1 MWASERTMPVYEHSN
16 IDFGKTQTH
25 FRLIQVIFRPKMIRI
40 SKIEVPAFFLPFKYG
55 RMKGTKRRK
64 AAQMEENLRM
74 KRKVVAM
81 LLLVTLGAV
90 SVSGCGKNDTTSS
103 SSVSG
108 ASSISASST
117 SDISGTSSDST
128 ASEEYASPSD
138 VDGIPVVDE
147 EVDPAECVTL
157 GDYKKLTLEKKVEQ
171 VTDDDVQTA
180 IMAETAVTMDD
191 PDATVQKGDTADIA
205 YVGKVDGKE
214 FDGGSSDSYNLVIGS
229 GTFIDGFEDGVIGMK
244 TGETKDLNLKF
255 PDSYQSTDLAGK
267 DVVFTV
273 TVNAFTRPAENIDG
287 WELDDAWV
295 AKNTDYSTVEEYRAG
310 KRAELEAANETT
322 AENNLQNDA
331 MQQVAD
337 GCTFTKI
344 PKSYITLGEED
355 YDKRYTSYL
364 QNYGITLDDY
374 LEQYADR
381 ATYNQEKATYAGTM
395 AKSALLLDAVKEAEG
410 WTTDDQ
416 DYQQILND
424 EAANAN
430 MSQEDFLKAAN
441 DYYGEDTV
449 VRNIMMERMINMVL
463 DNATVNTVTVDA
475 DGNTVE

>member
-1 MWASERTMPVYEHSN
+1 MPVYEHSN

>member
-1 MWASERTMPVYEHSN
+1 MW
-16 IDFGKTQTH
+16 
-25 FRLIQVIFRPKMIRI
+25 
-40 SKIEVPAFFLPFKYG
+40 
-55 RMKGTKRRK
+55 
-64 AAQMEENLRM
+64 
-74 KRKVVAM
+74 
-81 LLLVTLGAV
+81 
-90 SVSGCGKNDTTSS
+90 KNNTTSS
-103 SSVSG
+103 SSVS
-108 ASSISASST
+108 SASST
-117 SDISGTSSDST
+117 SASSASDASSAGSTSSDST

-322 AENNLQNDA
+322 AENNLQDDA
-331 MQQVAD
+331 MKQVAD
-337 GCTFTKI
+337 GCTFTKSRNPTSLSARRITINGI
-344 PKSYITLGEED
+344 PAICRIT
-355 YDKRYTSYL
+355 
-364 QNYGITLDDY
+364 
-374 LEQYADR
+374 AFP
-381 ATYNQEKATYAGTM
+381 
-395 AKSALLLDAVKEAEG
+395 
-410 WTTDDQ
+410 WTTIWSSMRTERPTIRRKQ
-416 DYQQILND
+416 R
-424 EAANAN
+424 
-430 MSQEDFLKAAN
+430 MQERWQKVPFFW
-441 DYYGEDTV
+441 
-449 VRNIMMERMINMVL
+449 MP
-463 DNATVNTVTVDA
+463 
-475 DGNTVE
+475 

>member
-1 MWASERTMPVYEHSN
+1 MPVYEHSN

-25 FRLIQVIFRPKMIRI
+25 FSAIQAILRSKIIRI
-40 SKIEVPAFFLPFKYG
+40 SKIGAPAFFLPDKYG
-55 RMKGTKRRK
+55 KMRFTTRRERRS
-64 AAQMEENLRM
+64 MEENSRM
-74 KRKVVAM
+74 KRKAAVM
-81 LLLVTLGAV
+81 LLLMTLGAA
-90 SVSGCGKNDTTSS
+90 SVSGCGKNNTTSS
-103 SSVSG
+103 SSVS
-108 ASSISASST
+108 SASST
-117 SDISGTSSDST
+117 SASSASDASSAGSTSSDST

-147 EVDPAECVTL
+147 EVDPVKCVTL

-295 AKNTDYSTVEEYRAG
+295 AKNTDYSTVEE
-310 KRAELEAANETT
+310 
-322 AENNLQNDA
+322 
-331 MQQVAD
+331 
-337 GCTFTKI
+337 
-344 PKSYITLGEED
+344 
-355 YDKRYTSYL
+355 
-364 QNYGITLDDY
+364 
-374 LEQYADR
+374 
-381 ATYNQEKATYAGTM
+381 
-395 AKSALLLDAVKEAEG
+395 
-410 WTTDDQ
+410 
-416 DYQQILND
+416 
-424 EAANAN
+424 
-430 MSQEDFLKAAN
+430 
-441 DYYGEDTV
+441 
-449 VRNIMMERMINMVL
+449 
-463 DNATVNTVTVDA
+463 
-475 DGNTVE
+475 

>member
-1 MWASERTMPVYEHSN
+1 MPVYEHSN

-25 FRLIQVIFRPKMIRI
+25 FRPIQAIFRPKIIRI

-74 KRKVVAM
+74 KRKAAVM
-81 LLLVTLGAV
+81 LLLMTLGAA
-90 SVSGCGKNDTTSS
+90 SVSGCGKNNTTSS
-103 SSVSG
+103 SSVS
-108 ASSISASST
+108 SASST
-117 SDISGTSSDST
+117 SASSASDASSAGSTSSDST
-128 ASEEYASPSD
+128 ASEDYVSPSD

-147 EVDPAECVTL
+147 DADPADCVTL
-157 GDYKKLTLEKKVEQ
+157 GDYKNLTLEKKVEQ
-171 VTDDDVQTA
+171 VTDDDVQNA
-180 IMAETAVTMDD
+180 ILSETSVTMED
-191 PDATVQKGDTADIA
+191 PDATVQEGDTADIA
-205 YVGKVDGKE
+205 YVGKIDGEE

-229 GTFIDGFEDGVIGMK
+229 GTFIDGFEDGVVGMK

-255 PDSYQSTDLAGK
+255 PDNYQSTDLAGK

-287 WELDDAWV
+287 WELDDEWV
-295 AKNTDYSTVEEYRAG
+295 AANTDYSTVDDYYAG

-322 AENNLQNDA
+322 AESNLQDDA

-344 PKSYITLGEED
+344 PKLYIALGEED
-355 YDKRYTSYL
+355 YDKRYTNYL
-364 QNYGITLDDY
+364 QNYGISLDDY

-475 DGNTVE
+475 DGNTVK

>member
-1 MWASERTMPVYEHSN
+1 MPVYEHSN

-25 FRLIQVIFRPKMIRI
+25 FRPIQAILRSKIIRI

-81 LLLVTLGAV
+81 LLLMTLGAV

-331 MQQVAD
+331 MQQMAD
-337 GCTFTKI
+337 GCTFHKI

-355 YDKRYTSYL
+355 YDKRYTAYL
-364 QNYGITLDDY
+364 QNYGISLDDY
-374 LEQYADR
+374 LEQYADG

-449 VRNIMMERMINMVL
+449 VRNIMMERLINTVL

-475 DGNTVE
+475 DGNTVK

>member
-1 MWASERTMPVYEHSN
+1 MPVYEHSN

-25 FRLIQVIFRPKMIRI
+25 FRPIQAIFRPKIIRI

-74 KRKVVAM
+74 KRKAAVM
-81 LLLVTLGAV
+81 LLLMTLGAA
-90 SVSGCGKNDTTSS
+90 SVSGCGKNNTTSS
-103 SSVSG
+103 SSVS
-108 ASSISASST
+108 SASST
-117 SDISGTSSDST
+117 SASSASDASSAGSTSSNST
-128 ASEEYASPSD
+128 ASEDYVSPSD

-147 EVDPAECVTL
+147 DADPAECVTL
-157 GDYKKLTLEKKVEQ
+157 GDYKNLTLEKKVEQ
-171 VTDDDVQTA
+171 VTDDDVQNA
-180 IMAETAVTMDD
+180 ILSETSVTMED
-191 PDATVQKGDTADIA
+191 PDATVQEGDTADIA
-205 YVGKVDGKE
+205 YVGKIDGEE

-229 GTFIDGFEDGVIGMK
+229 GTFIDGFEDGVVGMK

-255 PDSYQSTDLAGK
+255 PDNYQSTDLAGK

-287 WELDDAWV
+287 WELDDEWV
-295 AKNTDYSTVEEYRAG
+295 AANTDYSTVDDYYAG

-322 AENNLQNDA
+322 AENNLQDDA
-331 MQQVAD
+331 MQRVAD

-344 PKSYITLGEED
+344 PKLYIALGEED
-355 YDKRYTSYL
+355 YDKRYTNYL
-364 QNYGITLDDY
+364 QNYGISLDDY

-416 DYQQILND
+416 DYQEILND

-430 MSQEDFLKAAN
+430 MSQEDFLNAAN

-449 VRNIMMERMINMVL
+449 VRNIMMERLINTVL

>member
-1 MWASERTMPVYEHSN
+1 MPVYEHSN

-81 LLLVTLGAV
+81 LLLMTLGAV

>member
-1 MWASERTMPVYEHSN
+1 MPVYEHSN

-25 FRLIQVIFRPKMIRI
+25 FSAIQAILRSKIIRI
-40 SKIEVPAFFLPFKYG
+40 SKIGAPAFFLPDKYG
-55 RMKGTKRRK
+55 KMRFTTRRERRS
-64 AAQMEENLRM
+64 MEENSRM
-74 KRKVVAM
+74 KRKAAVM
-81 LLLVTLGAV
+81 LLLMTLGAA
-90 SVSGCGKNDTTSS
+90 SVSGCGKNNTTSS
-103 SSVSG
+103 SSVS
-108 ASSISASST
+108 SASST
-117 SDISGTSSDST
+117 SASSASDASSAGSTSSDST

-322 AENNLQNDA
+322 AENNLQDDA
-331 MQQVAD
+331 MKQVAD

-355 YDKRYTSYL
+355 YDKRYTAYL
-364 QNYGITLDDY
+364 QNYGISLDDY
-374 LEQYADR
+374 LEQYADG

-475 DGNTVE
+475 DGNTVK

>member
-1 MWASERTMPVYEHSN
+1 MKPGLSLRVSQHLSLTPQLQQSIRLLQLSTLELSQEVEQMLDENPFLERTAEEAPREE
-16 IDFGKTQTH
+16 FGLEAADTPAQTDDYSADDA
-25 FRLIQVIFRPKMIRI
+25 IF
-40 SKIEVPAFFLPFKYG
+40 
-55 RMKGTKRRK
+55 
-64 AAQMEENLRM
+64 
-74 KRKVVAM
+74 
-81 LLLVTLGAV
+81 
-90 SVSGCGKNDTTSS
+90 
-103 SSVSG
+103 SG
-108 ASSISASST
+108 ATSASST
-117 SDISGTSSDST
+117 SASSASDASSAGSTSSDST

-322 AENNLQNDA
+322 AENNLQDDA
-331 MQQVAD
+331 MKQVAD

-344 PKSYITLGEED
+344 PKSYVTLGEED

-364 QNYGITLDDY
+364 QNYGISLDDY

>member
-1 MWASERTMPVYEHSN
+1 
-16 IDFGKTQTH
+16 
-25 FRLIQVIFRPKMIRI
+25 
-40 SKIEVPAFFLPFKYG
+40 
-55 RMKGTKRRK
+55 MKRK
-64 AAQMEENLRM
+64 AA
-74 KRKVVAM
+74 VM
-81 LLLVTLGAV
+81 LLLMTLGAA
-90 SVSGCGKNDTTSS
+90 SVSGCGKNNTTSS
-103 SSVSG
+103 SSVS
-108 ASSISASST
+108 SASST
-117 SDISGTSSDST
+117 SASSASDASSAGSTSSDST

-331 MQQVAD
+331 MQQMAD
-337 GCTFTKI
+337 GCTFHKI

-355 YDKRYTSYL
+355 YD
-364 QNYGITLDDY
+364 NGIPLIFRIT
-374 LEQYADR
+374 AFP
-381 ATYNQEKATYAGTM
+381 
-395 AKSALLLDAVKEAEG
+395 
-410 WTTDDQ
+410 WTTIWSSMRTERPTIRRKQ
-416 DYQQILND
+416 R
-424 EAANAN
+424 
-430 MSQEDFLKAAN
+430 MQERWQKVPFFW
-441 DYYGEDTV
+441 
-449 VRNIMMERMINMVL
+449 MP
-463 DNATVNTVTVDA
+463 
-475 DGNTVE
+475 

>member
-1 MWASERTMPVYEHSN
+1 
-16 IDFGKTQTH
+16 
-25 FRLIQVIFRPKMIRI
+25 
-40 SKIEVPAFFLPFKYG
+40 
-55 RMKGTKRRK
+55 
-64 AAQMEENLRM
+64 MEENLRM

-81 LLLVTLGAV
+81 LLLMTLGAA
-90 SVSGCGKNDTTSS
+90 SVSGCGKNDTASS
-103 SSVSG
+103 SS
-108 ASSISASST
+108 ASSASSTSASST
-117 SDISGTSSDST
+117 SDASSTSSDST
-128 ASEEYASPSD
+128 ASEEYTSPSD

-147 EVDPAECVTL
+147 DVDPAECVTL
-157 GDYKKLTLEKKVEQ
+157 GDYKNMTMEKKVEQ
-171 VTDDDVQTA
+171 VTDDDVQNA
-180 IMAETAVTMDD
+180 ILSETSVTMED
-191 PDATVQKGDTADIA
+191 PDATVQEGDTADIA
-205 YVGKVDGKE
+205 YVGELDGEE

-255 PDSYQSTDLAGK
+255 PDNYQSTDLAGK

-287 WELDDAWV
+287 WELNDEWV
-295 AKNTDYSTVEEYRAG
+295 AANTDYSTVDDYYAG

-322 AENNLQNDA
+322 AENNLQDDA
-331 MQQVAD
+331 MQELAD
-337 GCTFTKI
+337 RCTFTKI
-344 PKSYITLGEED
+344 PKSYITMGEED
-355 YDKRYTSYL
+355 YDKRYTNYL
-364 QNYGITLDDY
+364 QSYGITLDDY

-395 AKSALLLDAVKEAEG
+395 AKSSLLLDAVKEAEG

-416 DYQQILND
+416 DYQEILND

-430 MSQEDFLKAAN
+430 MSQEDFLSAAN

-449 VRNIMMERMINMVL
+449 VRNIMMERLINTVL
-463 DNATVNTVTVDA
+463 DSATVNTVTVDA

>member
-1 MWASERTMPVYEHSN
+1 MPVYEHSN

-25 FRLIQVIFRPKMIRI
+25 FRPIQAIFRPKIIRI

-81 LLLVTLGAV
+81 LLLMTLGAV
-90 SVSGCGKNDTTSS
+90 SVSGCGKNNTTSS

-147 EVDPAECVTL
+147 EADPAECVTL

-331 MQQVAD
+331 MQQMAD
-337 GCTFTKI
+337 GCTFHKI

-355 YDKRYTSYL
+355 YDKRYTAYL
-364 QNYGITLDDY
+364 QNYGISLDDY
-374 LEQYADR
+374 LEQYADG

-475 DGNTVE
+475 DGNTVK

>member
-1 MWASERTMPVYEHSN
+1 MPVYEHSN

-25 FRLIQVIFRPKMIRI
+25 FSAIQAILRSKIIRI
-40 SKIEVPAFFLPFKYG
+40 SKIGAPAFFLPDKYG
-55 RMKGTKRRK
+55 KMRFTTRRERRS
-64 AAQMEENLRM
+64 MEENSRM
-74 KRKVVAM
+74 KRKAAVM
-81 LLLVTLGAV
+81 LLLMTLGAA
-90 SVSGCGKNDTTSS
+90 SVSGCGKNNTTSS
-103 SSVSG
+103 SSVS
-108 ASSISASST
+108 SASST
-117 SDISGTSSDST
+117 SASSASDASSAGSTSSDST

-147 EVDPAECVTL
+147 EVDPAKCVTL

-322 AENNLQNDA
+322 AENNLQDDA
-331 MQQVAD
+331 MKQVAD
-337 GCTFTKI
+337 GCTFHKI

-355 YDKRYTSYL
+355 YDKRYTSLSSELRHFPGRLSGAVCGQSDL
-364 QNYGITLDDY
+364 QSGESNVC
-374 LEQYADR
+374 R
-381 ATYNQEKATYAGTM
+381 
-395 AKSALLLDAVKEAEG
+395 
-410 WTTDDQ
+410 
-416 DYQQILND
+416 ND
-424 EAANAN
+424 GKKCP
-430 MSQEDFLKAAN
+430 SSGCRKR
-441 DYYGEDTV
+441 G
-449 VRNIMMERMINMVL
+449 RRL
-463 DNATVNTVTVDA
+463 DNR
-475 DGNTVE
+475 

>member
-1 MWASERTMPVYEHSN
+1 MPVYEHSN

-25 FRLIQVIFRPKMIRI
+25 FSAIQAILRSKIIRI
-40 SKIEVPAFFLPFKYG
+40 SKIGAPAFFLPDKYG
-55 RMKGTKRRK
+55 KMRFTTRRERRS
-64 AAQMEENLRM
+64 MEENSRM
-74 KRKVVAM
+74 KRKAAVM
-81 LLLVTLGAV
+81 LLLMTLGAA
-90 SVSGCGKNDTTSS
+90 SVSGCGKNNTTSS
-103 SSVSG
+103 SSVS
-108 ASSISASST
+108 SASST
-117 SDISGTSSDST
+117 SASS
-128 ASEEYASPSD
+128 ASDAS
-138 VDGIPVVDE
+138 VVDE
-147 EVDPAECVTL
+147 KVDPAECVTL

-322 AENNLQNDA
+322 AENNLQDDA
-331 MQQVAD
+331 MKQVAD

-344 PKSYITLGEED
+344 PKSYVTLGEED

-364 QNYGITLDDY
+364 QNYGISLDDY

-475 DGNTVE
+475 DGNTVK

>member
-1 MWASERTMPVYEHSN
+1 MPVYEHSN

-25 FRLIQVIFRPKMIRI
+25 FRLIQVIFRPKIIRI

-81 LLLVTLGAV
+81 LLLMTLGAV

-337 GCTFTKI
+337 GCTFHKI

-355 YDKRYTSYL
+355 YDKRYTAYL
-364 QNYGITLDDY
+364 QNYGISLDDY

-475 DGNTVE
+475 DGKTVK

>member
-1 MWASERTMPVYEHSN
+1 MPVYEHSN

-25 FRLIQVIFRPKMIRI
+25 FRPIQAIFRSKIIRI

-74 KRKVVAM
+74 KRKAAVM
-81 LLLVTLGAV
+81 LLLMTLGAA
-90 SVSGCGKNDTTSS
+90 SVSGCGKNNTTSS
-103 SSVSG
+103 SSVS
-108 ASSISASST
+108 SASST
-117 SDISGTSSDST
+117 SASSASDASSAGSTSSDST
-128 ASEEYASPSD
+128 ASEDYVSPSD

-147 EVDPAECVTL
+147 DADPAECVTL
-157 GDYKKLTLEKKVEQ
+157 GDYKNLTLEKKVEQ
-171 VTDDDVQTA
+171 VTDDDVQNA
-180 IMAETAVTMDD
+180 ILSETSVTMED
-191 PDATVQKGDTADIA
+191 PDATVQEGDTADIA
-205 YVGKVDGKE
+205 YVGKIDGEE

-229 GTFIDGFEDGVIGMK
+229 GTFIDGFEDGVVGMK

-255 PDSYQSTDLAGK
+255 PDNYQSTDLAGK

-287 WELDDAWV
+287 WELDDEWV
-295 AKNTDYSTVEEYRAG
+295 AANTDYSTVDDYYAG

-322 AENNLQNDA
+322 AENNLQDDA
-331 MQQVAD
+331 MQRVAD

-344 PKSYITLGEED
+344 PKLYIALGEED
-355 YDKRYTSYL
+355 YDKRYTNYL
-364 QNYGITLDDY
+364 QNYGISLDDY

-416 DYQQILND
+416 DYQEILND

-430 MSQEDFLKAAN
+430 MSQEDFLNAAN

-449 VRNIMMERMINMVL
+449 VRNIMMERLINTVL

>member
-1 MWASERTMPVYEHSN
+1 MPVYEHSN

-25 FRLIQVIFRPKMIRI
+25 FRLIQVIFRPKIIRI

-81 LLLVTLGAV
+81 LLLMTLGAV

-147 EVDPAECVTL
+147 EADPAECVTL

-322 AENNLQNDA
+322 AENNLQDDA
-331 MQQVAD
+331 MKQVAD

-344 PKSYITLGEED
+344 PKSYVTLGEED

-381 ATYNQEKATYAGTM
+381 ATYNQEKVTYAGTM

-449 VRNIMMERMINMVL
+449 VRNIMMERLINTVL